1 MKKSNYRVVK
11 VTMEN
16 GDVRWVIQK
25 ECNTLLT
32 WLTGKTVW
40 KYRDDD
46 LDSILYWTRDIWST
60 KHYKTEQA
68 AVSKLNDL
76 VYIEGYEVKSTEVVK
91 EVQG

>member
-1 MKKSNYRVVK
+1 MRKSNYRVIK

-32 WLTGKTVW
+32 WLTGKKVW

-46 LDSILYWTRDIWST
+46 LDSMLFWTRDFWST

-68 AVSKLNDL
+68 AVNKLNEF
-76 VYIEGYEVKSTEVVK
+76 VYIDGYEVKSEEVVK

>member
-1 MKKSNYRVVK
+1 MRKSNYRVVK

-32 WLTGKTVW
+32 WLTGKKVW

-46 LDSILYWTRDIWST
+46 PADVRYWTRVIWAT
-60 KHYKTEQA
+60 KLYKTEQA
-68 AVSKLNDL
+68 AVNKLNDL
-76 VYIEGYEVKSTEVVK
+76 VYIDGYEVKSEEVVK